1 MRTVS
6 TWRFAFGLAL
16 SLAPSAEAQTV
27 RPSNQPTGE
36 TRWVVDP
43 VHSQV
48 DFRVRHLLGR
58 VRGTFTRWYGIIVTQ
73 DSNWTDGTVNVS
85 VQTGS
90 IDTGNDYRDADL
102 RSRRFFDVKQYPQMT
117 FESTGIVATDSTL
130 TIAGILTLRGHSRP
144 VVLTGQYRGIAK
156 DREGHQRIA
165 FDATTVIDRREFG
178 LIYNEMVDG
187 VAEIGN
193 DAEITIAL
201 EAVRIN

>member
-6 TWRFAFGLAL
+6 TWRLAIGLAL
-16 SLAPSAEAQTV
+16 SLAPSVEAQTA
-27 RPSNQPTGE
+27 RPSNQPTGG

-130 TIAGILTLRGHSRP
+130 TIAGILTLRGQSRH

-165 FDATTVIDRREFG
+165 FYAPTVIDRRDFG